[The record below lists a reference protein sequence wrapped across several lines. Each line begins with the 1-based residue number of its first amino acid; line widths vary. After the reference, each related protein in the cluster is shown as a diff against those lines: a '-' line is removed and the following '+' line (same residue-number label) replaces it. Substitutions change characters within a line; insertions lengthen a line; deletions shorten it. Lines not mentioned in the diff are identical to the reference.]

1 MKRKDLIQ
9 ALNIVAKVNFEVA
22 QAILDECNRYW
33 GAAYGWLNKR
43 VVIFD
48 DPNASVAE
56 KYAHCH
62 DAECHIGD

>member
-22 QAILDECNRYW
+22 QVMLDECNERW

-62 DAECHIGD
+62 DAECYIDD